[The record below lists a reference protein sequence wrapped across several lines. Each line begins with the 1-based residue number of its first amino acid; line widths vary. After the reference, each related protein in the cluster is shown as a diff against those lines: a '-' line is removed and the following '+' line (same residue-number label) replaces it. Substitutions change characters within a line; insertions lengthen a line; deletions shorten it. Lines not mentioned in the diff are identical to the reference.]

1 MTVILTEYS
10 THLQFFYTVKVSKG
24 RVETLISSSINQ
36 NGDIKCDL
44 LGWVKVKILS
54 PLHVGDPI
62 PFPIGHLL
70 EVLYYGSRKQI
81 QCRSEKE
88 L

>member
-1 MTVILTEYS
+1 
-10 THLQFFYTVKVSKG
+10 VSKG

-36 NGDIKCDL
+36 TGDIKSDL
-44 LGWVKVKILS
+44 VGWVKVKIPF
-54 PLHVGDPI
+54 PLHIGDPI

-81 QCRSEKE
+81 QCKSEQE
-88 L
+88 LWLE